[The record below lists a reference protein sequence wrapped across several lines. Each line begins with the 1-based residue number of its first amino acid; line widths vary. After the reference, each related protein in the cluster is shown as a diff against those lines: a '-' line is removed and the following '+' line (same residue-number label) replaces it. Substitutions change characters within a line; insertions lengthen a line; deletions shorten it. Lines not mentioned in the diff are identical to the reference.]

1 MNARARITGLLAT
14 LTALVLVAGVPAALV
29 TFAGNPLPDSIPTLE
44 AIRAALTAPDDG
56 TLLLT
61 VITWIAWIA
70 WAVLTLAVLL
80 EVAARI
86 RGLHAPHLPGLA
98 LPQGAAAQLVSAA
111 ALLFVVIPPTAATA
125 HATPAQPVPAVTA
138 PVSPATATRATL
150 PGWTP
155 TAPPVNSSTPVGA
168 DVVEQRYTVRSGDS
182 LSRIAATHLGDGDRW
197 PELVDLNPALAED
210 PDLIFAGTVLRLPHT
225 TASQGMREYTVRA
238 GDTLSAIADRVYG
251 DPTLY
256 PLIVQASRH
265 IPQPGGTYLSDP
277 DVIDIGWHLNIPPR
291 PQDIPPVQRV
301 APPAEGVAPPVQRVA
316 PPAEGVAPPAE
327 GVAPPVDN
335 HAVPSTPA
343 PSTPAPV
350 DGRDTDQATP
360 QGLNGTTSTR
370 LVDRSAPEQTTSPRN
385 PEGDASDA
393 AASDVEGVADAEP
406 AWLVLGL
413 TGAGALLAGSMLGA
427 LRRRRRDMVRH
438 RRPGRTLAPPATVLA
453 PIEKTLTVVGARTEV
468 NLGHLDQVLRRLAA
482 AQTQAQ
488 VPMPSLAAV
497 QLTETT
503 IHLVL
508 SVPADLPA
516 PWRGSQ
522 DRHYWHIPSAVTL
535 EEVGPD
541 IEDQPAPWPL
551 LTTVGMDE
559 DGTHWLLNLE
569 DRHIV
574 ITGDHTY
581 GLDLARHVAAEAVCN
596 PWAGHLYIDLVGVA
610 PELSGLDPDR
620 IHTHPDHDSSA
631 GEVIGSCLLEAI
643 AAVDRYRTYGR
654 DTVTA
659 RVDLDEP
666 DAWPTRLLVVDAAT
680 HSQSLESLLE
690 LIREHPGSTGTC
702 VIVTDV
708 TAPAAG
714 STTLQVNAQ
723 GRVEVPDL
731 GLDLIAVGLTE
742 QEAHG
747 CAALLAHAEDPIDA
761 AVPDTDEHAEGSAAF
776 ADQAGALR
784 GEHTSPRH
792 TGDRGDETATSSL
805 LPHPDQHY
813 LAVGA
818 TTTADLSTLAPRVP
832 GDVLRGVEDADPTLD
847 DDVAM
852 WFHKDSALP
861 KLALLG
867 PVQLT
872 ARGTPPTKRR
882 PYYSELLAFIALHP
896 RGATTE
902 EVCTAFNITPS
913 KARQYVAT
921 LRAWLGTN
929 PRTGALHLPD
939 AREAPATRAR
949 GTSTYQVIDLLT
961 DLDLFRRLR
970 TRGQARGADG
980 ITDLSTALR
989 LVQGRPFHYPLGPPA
1004 SSGGWSWLI
1013 GGDRHDEHA
1022 RVAIVDVAH
1031 IVTTRAL
1038 ADGDLKTARRAAETA
1053 ILAAAEEEIPHL
1065 DLAAV
1070 AAAEGDQHEAKRI
1083 LRDDVRNRTDD
1094 DGAPRDLPERTM
1106 QILGQRNRWST
1117 VRAG

>member
-1 MNARARITGLLAT
+1 MNARARLVGLLAT
-14 LTALVLVAGVPAALV
+14 LATLVLVAGVPAALV

-44 AIRAALTAPDDG
+44 AIRAALTSPDDG
-56 TLLLT
+56 TLLLA

-80 EVAARI
+80 EVTARL
-86 RGLHAPHLPGLA
+86 RGLHAPHLPGLG

-138 PVSPATATRATL
+138 PVRPATATMH

-155 TAPPVNSSTPVGA
+155 TAASFDTAPPIQAPVT
-168 DVVEQRYTVRSGDS
+168 EETYTVRSGDS
-182 LSRIAATHLGDGDRW
+182 LSRIAAAHLGDGDRW

-210 PDLIFAGTVLRLPHT
+210 PDLIYAGTVLRLPDT
-225 TASQGMREYTVRA
+225 TASQGMREYTVQA
-238 GDTLSAIADRVYG
+238 GDTLSAIAERAYG

-256 PLIVQASRH
+256 PLIVQASRG
-265 IPQPGGTYLSDP
+265 IPQPGATYLNDP
-277 DVIDIGWHLNIPPR
+277 DVIDIGWRLNIP
-291 PQDIPPVQRV
+291 
-301 APPAEGVAPPVQRVA
+301 APSLDAASARTDAPPVQRVA

-327 GVAPPVDN
+327 GVAPPVEN
-335 HAVPSTPA
+335 HAVPSPPA
-343 PSTPAPV
+343 SAAPVPV
-350 DGRDTDQATP
+350 DGRDTDQATL
-360 QGLNGTTSTR
+360 QGLNGATSPR
-370 LVDRSAPEQTTSPRN
+370 QVDRSAPERATSTRN
-385 PEGDASDA
+385 PEGDANGA
-393 AASDVEGVADAEP
+393 AVSDVEGVADAEP
-406 AWLVLGL
+406 EWLVLGL
-413 TGAGALLAGSMLGA
+413 TGAGALLAGSMLAA

-438 RRPGRTLAPPATVLA
+438 RRPGRTLAGPDPVLA

-468 NLGHLDQVLRRLAA
+468 TLGHLDQVLRRLAA

-488 VPMPSLAAV
+488 VPMPALAAV

-508 SVPADLPA
+508 SAPGDMPA
-516 PWRGSQ
+516 PWQGTEGR
-522 DRHYWHIPSAVTL
+522 RHWHIPAAVTL

-551 LTTVGMDE
+551 LTTVGVDE
-559 DGTHWLLNLE
+559 DGTHWLANLE

-581 GLDLARHVAAEAVCN
+581 GLDLARHFAAEAVCN
-596 PWAGHLYIDLVGVA
+596 PWAGTLYIDLVGVA

-620 IHTHPDHDSSA
+620 IHTYPDHDSA
-631 GEVIGSCLLEAI
+631 GEEVIGSGLLEAI

-666 DAWPTRLLVVDAAT
+666 DAWPARLLVVDAAA
-680 HSQSLESLLE
+680 HSRSLESLLE
-690 LIREHPGSTGTC
+690 LIREHPGATGTC
-702 VIVTDV
+702 VIVTDA
-708 TAPAAG
+708 TAPTEG
-714 STTLQVNAQ
+714 STTLQVSAE
-723 GRVEVPDL
+723 GRVSIPDL
-731 GLDLIAVGLTE
+731 GLDLIAAGLTE

-761 AVPDTDEHAEGSAAF
+761 AVPDMDEHAEGSAAF
-776 ADQAGALR
+776 ADQAGALS
-784 GEHTSPRH
+784 GEHTLPRH
-792 TGDRGDETATSSL
+792 TPDVSEETVASSL

-813 LAVGA
+813 LAVAA
-818 TTTADLSTLAPRVP
+818 TTAADLSTLAPRVP
-832 GDVLRGVEDADPTLD
+832 GDVRRGVEDADPTLD

-861 KLALLG
+861 KLEILG

-882 PYYSELLAFIALHP
+882 PYFSELLTFIALHP

-939 AREAPATRAR
+939 AREAPATRVR
-949 GTSTYQVIDLLT
+949 GTNTYQVIDLLT

-980 ITDLSTALR
+980 IADLTTALR
-989 LVQGRPFHYPLGPPA
+989 LVTGEPFDYPIEREA
-1004 SSGGWSWLI
+1004 AGGWAWLI
-1013 GGDRHDEHA
+1013 SGDRHDEHA

-1038 ADGDLKTARRAAETA
+1038 ADGDLTTARQAAETA
-1053 ILAAAEEEIPHL
+1053 AMAAPYEEIPRL

-1070 AAAEGDQHEAKRI
+1070 AAAEGHQQEAQRI
-1083 LRDDVRNRTDD
+1083 IRDEVGNRTDD
-1094 DGAPRDLPERTM
+1094 DGAPPEVPERTA
-1106 QILGQRNRWST
+1106 QILRQRHPWAT
-1117 VRAG
+1117 TRAS